1 MSEFNPGELT
11 SSGFKSIPDS
21 FDDDHEELERPAVAR
36 RPGREGLPSS
46 YRMRADE
53 HYVDQLT
60 SRRLDRRSEAPLPP
74 PPAPDVIPELEALA
88 PAPAAPRVK
97 PDLLSHLSEAV
108 AIIENTSAL
117 LAVEASPLTRRV
129 SADLIRAQAWRA
141 SWMLQATRVV
151 DQSHRVYPKSRQLGV
166 LFAQIRERFAAEC
179 RLTGV
184 GLRLHTS
191 DWTTA
196 VVVDEA
202 LIVAGVSGAV
212 LATLALIGEAE
223 GVTIRITAVASG
235 GDLRTIEIAQDEVP
249 VPADLTATFFDADF
263 DARPGGWS
271 ASLAAATARAAA
283 QQSGGDAVF
292 VRGDRAGCSIRL
304 NLNRPV

>member
-1 MSEFNPGELT
+1 VSEFNPGELT
-11 SSGFKSIPDS
+11 SPAFKSIPDS
-21 FDDDHEELERPAVAR
+21 FDDDHEELVRPAVAL

-60 SRRLDRRSEAPLPP
+60 SRRLELRGEALS
-74 PPAPDVIPELEALA
+74 PPAPAPGPALDDR
-88 PAPAAPRVK
+88 PDRSAPAAPRVR
-97 PDLLSHLSEAV
+97 PDLLGHLAEAV
-108 AIIENTSAL
+108 AIIENTSAM

-141 SWMLQATRVV
+141 AWMLQATQVLDR
-151 DQSHRVYPKSRQLGV
+151 SHRVYPKSRQLGV

-179 RLTGV
+179 RLSGV
-184 GLRLHTS
+184 DLRLHAS

-196 VVVDEA
+196 VVVDES

-223 GVTIRITAVASG
+223 GVTIRVTAVASG
-235 GDLRTIEIAQDEVP
+235 GDLRTIEIAQDDVP
-249 VPADLTATFFDADF
+249 VPADLAARFFDQNVE
-263 DARPGGWS
+263 RPGGWP
-271 ASLAAATARAAA
+271 AGLGAATAMAAA
-283 QQSGGDAVF
+283 EQSGGDAVF
-292 VRGDRAGCSIRL
+292 VRGDRAGCSIRM
-304 NLNRPV
+304 NLNRPR